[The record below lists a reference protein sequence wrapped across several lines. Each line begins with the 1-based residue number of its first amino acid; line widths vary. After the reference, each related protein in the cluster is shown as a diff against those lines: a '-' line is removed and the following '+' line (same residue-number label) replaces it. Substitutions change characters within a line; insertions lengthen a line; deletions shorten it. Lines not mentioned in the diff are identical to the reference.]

1 MIIYIDITQ
10 LYRGRANTGIQRV
23 VKEFLQRAIKNDKD
37 IIYKIIVYDST
48 IQKMQILPN
57 QEIELFLLDIQNY
70 TFLKKETIEIE
81 KIIAKENTV
90 FFDIDSAWNAPYKRD
105 VLYPILKNNG
115 FLIYNFIHDLIP
127 ILMPELVHDL
137 TVKNFDIFIKT
148 VYKYSDLVLFN
159 SHSSQKDFIE
169 YKDNLE
175 IKRYI
180 ATRTVGLGSDFLQSS
195 IPVTNSLYQEL
206 LDKKYIL
213 FVGTIEPRKNQEEV
227 LDAFDILAQR
237 FPDLHLV
244 FIGKK
249 GWKIDSL
256 INKIKN
262 HSLLNKRF
270 YWFDDI
276 DDDTLSH
283 FYKNAFIVTY
293 LSKYE
298 GYGLPIVESL
308 QYNNITIASKNSS
321 MYEVGRDAA
330 DYIEYNTTNEIV
342 DIISLY
348 CENKEIYRLKKEYIK
363 ENFVPLSWDRFEESI
378 CDIFINYDKSSR
390 LCQNHLKKLQ
400 FVFISID
407 KHNLEG
413 TIKAIDKYVDCIYE
427 YIVITQKK
435 LISSFSSIQTKHK
448 LILIDEN
455 DILGVYAKNFQ
466 KRDHVSKN
474 WLLRTSLLNLDIL
487 QEEFIMLDDDNRPLK
502 SISRDKFISQDGK
515 YKAYYFYHLL
525 DWHHISTDY
534 DKAQQNMK
542 KVLTNNN
549 YELLSYSSHAPQ
561 IINKS
566 ILKEV
571 VEKFF
576 DLGLQTPIDEWSIYF
591 NYAVSKYPTLFE
603 KKLFETLNWPESPVY
618 WDCVFNE
625 KNISFENYYKAVY
638 TSKSLHYTDTY
649 EQKIEKKQKH
659 LKPFIKTRQ
668 IFQKN
673 KELLY
678 QNNLV
683 HGVIEFKNNDIE
695 FYLCN
700 IPYYFIVEQGSNLR
714 LRLNYKLLLKNEKD
728 LDVNIVIFYNEK
740 VKIVKKIEAYTK
752 ALYQESI
759 IEFPLISQGLN
770 EGIYDI
776 TINIKVNDEYIY
788 KEKSPYLMKLLVQ
801 KERDYLECLKNPSI
815 LSNKKQRV
823 EKLKNSIKKVPLLGS
838 VARWGYNILKIN
850 NIKNT
855 LYSFIP
861 KIKQLETKTKQLET
875 KVKHYEI
882 KTKQF
887 ETKVKHYEIK
897 TKQFE
902 TKTKQLEDTMTHQIS
917 QEVAKQITIQ
927 SDSFQQRLD
936 QFIFDTKIDL
946 KLKDEK
952 GE

>member
-23 VKEFLQRAIKNDKD
+23 VKEFLQRAIKNDKK
-37 IIYKIIVYDST
+37 ITYKIVVYNATSK
-48 IQKMQILPN
+48 KMQILPN
-57 QEIELFLLDIQNY
+57 KEIELFLLDIKNY
-70 TFLKKETIEIE
+70 KFRKKEPIEIE
-81 KIIAKENTV
+81 KIIAKENTI
-90 FFDIDSAWNAPYKRD
+90 FLDIDSAWNAPYKRD
-105 VLYPILKNNG
+105 ILYPILKNNG

-127 ILMPELVHDL
+127 ILMPELVHDM
-137 TVKNFDIFIKT
+137 TVKNFNVFIKT

-159 SHSSQKDFIE
+159 SHSSQKDFVD
-169 YKDNLE
+169 YKEKLE

-180 ATRTVGLGSDFLQSS
+180 ATRTVGLGSDFLQSP
-195 IPVTNSLYQEL
+195 IQVTNIKYQEVL
-206 LDKKYIL
+206 NKKYIL

-227 LDAFDILAQR
+227 LSAFDILAQK
-237 FPDLHLV
+237 FSDLNLI

-249 GWKIDSL
+249 GWKIDPL
-256 INKIKN
+256 INRIKN
-262 HSLLNKRF
+262 HSLLNRRF

-276 DDDTLSH
+276 DDDTLNH

-330 DYIEYNTTNEIV
+330 DYIQYNTTNEIV

-348 CENKEIYRLKKEYIK
+348 CKNKEIYKLKKEYIK
-363 ENFVPLSWDRFEESI
+363 ENFVPLSWDRFANSI
-378 CDIFINYDKSSR
+378 CDIFINHDKSSL
-390 LCQNHLKKLQ
+390 LCKKHLKKLQ

-413 TIKAIDKYVDCIYE
+413 TIKEIDKYIDFIAE
-427 YIVITQKK
+427 YIVATQKK
-435 LISSFSSIQTKHK
+435 LIPSFKSIQTKHK
-448 LILIDEN
+448 LTIIDEN
-455 DILGVYAKNFQ
+455 DILGEYAQNFQ
-466 KRDHVSKN
+466 NRDHVSKN

-502 SISRDKFISQDGK
+502 PISIDKFISQDGK

-525 DWHHISTDY
+525 DWHHTGTDY

-542 KVLTNNN
+542 KILTNNN

-576 DLGLQTPIDEWSIYF
+576 DLGLKIPIDEWSIYF

-618 WDCVFNE
+618 WDCTFNE
-625 KNISFENYYKAVY
+625 KNISFENYYKSVY

-649 EQKIEKKQKH
+649 KQKIEKKQKQIQA
-659 LKPFIKTRQ
+659 FITTKQ
-668 IFQKN
+668 IFEKN
-673 KELLY
+673 KELLHH
-678 QNNLV
+678 NNLV
-683 HGVIEFKNNDIE
+683 HGVIEFENNDIE
-695 FYLCN
+695 LYLFN
-700 IPYYFIVEQGSNLR
+700 IPYYFIIEKGSNLR
-714 LRLNYKLLLKNEKD
+714 LRLNYKLLLKKQKN
-728 LDVNIVIFYNEK
+728 LDINLVISYNEK
-740 VKIVKKIEAYTK
+740 VKIIKKIESYSKTS
-752 ALYQESI
+752 YQESI
-759 IEFPLISQGLN
+759 IEFPLVSEGLN

-776 TINIKVNDEYIY
+776 TINLKVGDEYIY

-801 KERDYLECLKNPSI
+801 KEKNYLDCLKSPSI
-815 LSNKKQRV
+815 LSSKKQKV
-823 EKLKNSIKKVPLLGS
+823 EKMKNIIKRIPFVNSIAK
-838 VARWGYNILKIN
+838 WGYNILKIN
-850 NIKNT
+850 NIKHT
-855 LYSFIP
+855 LYSYIP
-861 KIKQLETKTKQLET
+861 KIKQLETKIEQLEAD
-875 KVKHYEI
+875 KKHYEAKI
-882 KTKQF
+882 
-887 ETKVKHYEIK
+887 
-897 TKQFE
+897 
-902 TKTKQLEDTMTHQIS
+902 KQLEDTMAHQIS

-946 KLKDEK
+946 KLKNEK
-952 GE
+952 KDQ